1 MTNDPNAPASQ
12 RQQLVQVSGIPG
24 YMGTKT
30 GGEIEAEVSKA
41 WDGGSR
47 SPETL
52 SSPAETSNVVVTKM
66 YRPAIHGPILKAWAR
81 QVGTFRTTVSV
92 WDTDPD
98 LGPIGQPVVYAGAL
112 LTKLVRPEFDASSSD
127 PGMFELEFA
136 VTGEA

>member
-1 MTNDPNAPASQ
+1 MANDPNAPASQ

-30 GGEIEAEVSKA
+30 GGENEAEISKA
-41 WDGGSR
+41 YDGGSLR
-47 SPETL
+47 PENM
-52 SSPAETSNVVVTKM
+52 SAPAEMSDVVVSKM
-66 YRPAIHGPILKAWAR
+66 YRPAIHGPILRDWNR

-98 LGPIGQPVVYAGAL
+98 LGPIGTPVVYAGAL
-112 LTKLVRPEFDASSSD
+112 LRKLVRPEFDASSSD
-127 PGMFELEFA
+127 PGMFELTFS